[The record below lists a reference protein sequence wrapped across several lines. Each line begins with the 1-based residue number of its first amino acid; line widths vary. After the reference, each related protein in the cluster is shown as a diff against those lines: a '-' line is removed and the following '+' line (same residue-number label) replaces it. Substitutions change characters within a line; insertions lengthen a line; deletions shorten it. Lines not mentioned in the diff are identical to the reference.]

1 MQWQF
6 WGSSPLA
13 RGARVSCAG
22 IPVTERLI
30 PARAGNT
37 TGQWFQCQSS
47 SAHPRS
53 RGEHLISSV
62 NLRDFPGSSPLARGT
77 PESRRKRLRRTRLI
91 PARAGNTHCGHG
103 ESSQRSAHPRS
114 RGEHPLQNL
123 LKMLIIGSSPL
134 ARGTH
139 SRAKNHAGLLRLIPA
154 RAGNTGVGCPD
165 SDSLEAHPRSRG
177 EHTSIGLM
185 GAVPPGSSPLAR
197 GTLTFTCRQQ
207 HRARLIPARAGNTL
221 SCP

>member
-1 MQWQF
+1 MSKPQ
-6 WGSSPLA
+6 L
-13 RGARVSCAG
+13 
-22 IPVTERLI
+22 RLI

-37 TGQWFQCQSS
+37 DCSDWLSPRAP
-47 SAHPRS
+47 AHPRS
-53 RGEHLISSV
+53 RGEHSGAITSPSAMV
-62 NLRDFPGSSPLARGT
+62 GSSPLARGT
-77 PESRRKRLRRTRLI
+77 RAAEERQRIRFRLI
-91 PARAGNTHCGHG
+91 PARAGNTPCRVPG
-103 ESSQRSAHPRS
+103 RSGYPAHPRS